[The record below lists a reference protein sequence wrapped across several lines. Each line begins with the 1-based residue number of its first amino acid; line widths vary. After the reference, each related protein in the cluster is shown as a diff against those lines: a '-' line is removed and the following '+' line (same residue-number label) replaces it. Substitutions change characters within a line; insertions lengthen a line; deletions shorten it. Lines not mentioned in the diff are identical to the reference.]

1 MYFTGYPLY
10 FTALINAI
18 INGGRA
24 LSVSHN
30 IVSSLSHSLVPVRA
44 MRPLTK
50 RVRGVGY
57 FTQLL
62 LLDSP

>member
-30 IVSSLSHSLVPVRA
+30 IVSSLSHSLVPVCDA
-44 MRPLTK
+44 APK
-50 RVRGVGY
+50 RVVWCTPGSGR
-57 FTQLL
+57 
-62 LLDSP
+62 SS

>member
-30 IVSSLSHSLVPVRA
+30 IVSSLSHSLVPVCDA
-44 MRPLTK
+44 APK

-57 FTQLL
+57 TALVIGL
-62 LLDSP
+62 ALK